1 MSTTREIAEAF
12 ARLCKENR
20 HEEAG
25 QRFWSDDIVSIEAM
39 EGPMAHL
46 SGRAAV
52 QGKTEWWVANH
63 EVHGGSTEG
72 PFVNGDS
79 FALIFELDVTAK
91 QTGQRM
97 QMKEVGIYKVR
108 DGKVVEERFYY

>member
-1 MSTTREIAEAF
+1 VTTREIAEAF
-12 ARLCKENR
+12 ATLCKEGR

-25 QRFWSDDIVSIEAM
+25 HRFWSEDVVSVEAM
-39 EGPMAHL
+39 DGPMSVCRGL
-46 SGRAAV
+46 AAV
-52 QGKTEWWVANH
+52 RAKTEWWVANH

-97 QMKEVGIYKVR
+97 QMREVGLYRVA
-108 DGKVVEERFYY
+108 DGKVVEERFFY